1 MLKKAAGGRQIF
13 PTGVRELLPSESH
26 YSGSCTRIRRKPI
39 IQTTLKIDGMMCGM
53 CESHINDAI
62 RKDFSVKKVTASHS
76 KGTCVVL
83 SDDAL
88 DETRLRDTID
98 ATGYTLLNVQSQ
110 PYEKKG
116 GLAGLFHRK

>member
-1 MLKKAAGGRQIF
+1 MISLA
-13 PTGVRELLPSESH
+13 VRELLPLLGMIPGEDA
-26 YSGSCTRIRRKPI
+26 RIRRKTMV
-39 IQTTLKIDGMMCGM
+39 QTTLKIDGMMCGM

-83 SDDAL
+83 SENAL
-88 DETRLRDTID
+88 DESRLRDTID
-98 ATGYTLLNVQSQ
+98 ATGYTLLDVQSA

-116 GLAGLFHRK
+116 GLVGLFHRK